1 MTIAELQAQ
10 LDEIHTESQGILAA
24 ADADKRDALLA
35 DEQERL
41 DALLAE
47 FEAKSQDLARM
58 QAVQENAALL
68 NGSTGRRTTPEV
80 PRAEADDA
88 DDADDVPAAR
98 PMAPQMAGNRQPQQ
112 RREPRINVHQ
122 DRSRWGWRAF
132 GEFAQAVKMAS
143 ISGGH
148 VDGRLAA
155 QMAPT
160 SYGSEGTGADGGFA
174 VPPDF
179 RAEII
184 SKVMAEDQLIS
195 RTDQSVSTGNS
206 ITLPI
211 DTTSPWQTTGGIQA
225 YWDGEAQQINQSKP
239 ALEQVQVKLNKLTA
253 LVPVSDELLE
263 DVPALD
269 SYLRRK
275 APEKMN
281 YKINAGIVKGTG
293 VGQPLGIMN
302 SPSLVTVADANGKS
316 IQPVD
321 IFKMWSRMYGPLR
334 SSAVWLINQDVEPE
348 LFNMHIKVSN
358 AAENDYVGGVP
369 VYMPA
374 GGLSASPYGTL
385 MGRPVVPTEA
395 CNSLNTPGDILLV
408 NLGQYM
414 TVTKGGGIR
423 TDTSVHLFFDYAV
436 TAFRFIF
443 RVAGRPMWD
452 AAITPGS
459 GSGNSLS
466 WAVALDTR
474 T

>member
-275 APEKMN
+275 
-281 YKINAGIVKGTG
+281 
-293 VGQPLGIMN
+293 
-302 SPSLVTVADANGKS
+302 
-316 IQPVD
+316 
-321 IFKMWSRMYGPLR
+321 
-334 SSAVWLINQDVEPE
+334 
-348 LFNMHIKVSN
+348 
-358 AAENDYVGGVP
+358 
-369 VYMPA
+369 
-374 GGLSASPYGTL
+374 
-385 MGRPVVPTEA
+385 
-395 CNSLNTPGDILLV
+395 
-408 NLGQYM
+408 
-414 TVTKGGGIR
+414 
-423 TDTSVHLFFDYAV
+423 
-436 TAFRFIF
+436 
-443 RVAGRPMWD
+443 
-452 AAITPGS
+452 
-459 GSGNSLS
+459 
-466 WAVALDTR
+466 
-474 T
+474 